1 MGNGARGTNPVSA
14 LFTTDAGGFDAL
26 SELAPGRATLR

>member
-1 MGNGARGTNPVSA
+1 MSNGPRGANPVSA
-14 LFTTDAGGFDAL
+14 LFSTDVGGFDAL